1 MDELH
6 SAILNLQGDIV
17 YWCDRDA
24 STSDKCYESIIYK
37 HITKTKYE
45 NLSDSEKNK
54 YIMNENTRV
63 PGSSDVYTHIGGE
76 TITST
81 GDVIY
86 SQRKTQ
92 TEYDLMDEDNKAVY
106 YKIEQLYTLK
116 PIPKETLVL
125 MSQNHSNDSN
135 MTILRTKRN
144 TLLEQTD
151 RYAITDFPYA
161 TDDDKQARLTQ
172 RQALRDLPSLVTPL
186 EGGSMKLWVTNENGP
201 LQAGDSLVLSNTAG
215 YFTKGEP
222 AVVTIKDACDFSAS
236 TTETYYSNIVSVTES
251 NVVTTSETAQEGYT
265 ENAYWT
271 SNTVSYYT
279 GNVVSH
285 YSNVVVY
292 DGVSVYSNSDTA
304 QEGYVAVE
312 VSNTSPTEIEGYTPV
327 LSYSN
332 ISSDVY
338 DANVHTEYAKV
349 VTHYSNVS
357 VVETIEYSNISAS
370 AYEALDS
377 NLVVTPGYTSFFHEL
392 SNTSIRVEAYA
403 TLTPEQRSEYTV
415 TVVEPVT
422 SNLQSFYTPQTK
434 TVTHEI
440 RDVGEFK
447 AVEVECIFPSP

>member
-1 MDELH
+1 MEPDKLQKLVRKVVNELK
-6 SAILNLQGDIV
+6 SGVFD
-17 YWCDRDA
+17 YD
-24 STSDKCYESIIYK
+24 SYTSWESIVFPEG
-37 HITKTKYE
+37 YE
-45 NLSDSEKNK
+45 KPSKEEFEAKLQELIDAQ
-54 YIMNENTRV
+54 
-63 PGSSDVYTHIGGE
+63 P
-76 TITST
+76 
-81 GDVIY
+81 
-86 SQRKTQ
+86 
-92 TEYDLMDEDNKAVY
+92 
-106 YKIEQLYTLK
+106 LK
-116 PIPKETLVL
+116 E
-125 MSQNHSNDSN
+125 
-135 MTILRTKRN
+135 LRTKRN

-151 RYAITDFPYA
+151 RYAITDFPYG
-161 TDDDKQARLTQ
+161 TEDDKQTRLTQ
-172 RQALRDLPSLVTPL
+172 RQTLRDLPTLVTPL

-251 NVVTTSETAQEGYT
+251 NVTTTSETPQEGYT

-285 YSNVVVY
+285 YSNLVVY
-292 DGVSVYSNSDTA
+292 DGVNVYTNVQVGAYANLATEVQGNYTAVSVSQDS
-304 QEGYVAVE
+304 VE
-312 VSNTSPTEIEGYTPV
+312 EVEGYTPV

-332 ISSDVY
+332 VSSDRY

-392 SNTSIRVEAYA
+392 SNTSIRVGAYA

-422 SNLQSFYTPQTK
+422 SNLQSFYTPQSK

-440 RDVGEFK
+440 RDVGDYK
-447 AVEVECIFPSP
+447 AVEVECTFPN

>member
-1 MDELH
+1 M
-6 SAILNLQGDIV
+6 
-17 YWCDRDA
+17 
-24 STSDKCYESIIYK
+24 TSINIIGP
-37 HITKTKYE
+37 
-45 NLSDSEKNK
+45 L
-54 YIMNENTRV
+54 
-63 PGSSDVYTHIGGE
+63 
-76 TITST
+76 
-81 GDVIY
+81 
-86 SQRKTQ
+86 
-92 TEYDLMDEDNKAVY
+92 TEYYGNCAWSITGTRYDNLIWEEENSLPKP
-106 YKIEQLYTLK
+106 TLEELTEK
-116 PIPKETLVL
+116 WNEYVAAQPLK
-125 MSQNHSNDSN
+125 D
-135 MTILRTKRN
+135 LRTKRN
-144 TLLEQTD
+144 QALEQTD

-186 EGGSMKLWVTNENGP
+186 EGGSMKLWVTNENGS

-222 AVVTIKDACDFSAS
+222 AVVTIKDPCDFSAS

-271 SNTVSYYT
+271 SNSVSYYT
-279 GNVVSH
+279 GNVVTH

-292 DGVSVYSNSDTA
+292 DGVNVYTNVQVGEYANLAAEVQGNYTAVSVSQNS
-304 QEGYVAVE
+304 VE
-312 VSNTSPTEIEGYTPV
+312 EVEGYTPV

-332 ISSDVY
+332 VSSDLY
-338 DANVHTEYAKV
+338 DANVHTEYTKV

-392 SNTSIRVEAYA
+392 SNTSIRVGAYA

-447 AVEVECIFPSP
+447 AVEVECTFPSP

>member
-6 SAILNLQGDIV
+6 SAILNLRGDIV

-37 HITKTKYE
+37 HITKTEYE

-135 MTILRTKRN
+135 MVSLRTKRN
-144 TLLEQTD
+144 QALEQTD

-161 TDDDKQARLTQ
+161 TDDDKQTRLTQ
-172 RQALRDLPSLVTPL
+172 RQTLRDLPSLVTPL
-186 EGGSMKLWVTNENGP
+186 EGGSMKLWVTNENGS

-236 TTETYYSNIVSVTES
+236 TTETYYSNIVSVTQS

-271 SNTVSYYT
+271 SNSVSYYT

-304 QEGYVAVE
+304 QEGYTAVLR
-312 VSNTSPTEIEGYTPV
+312 SNTSPVEVEGYTPV

-332 ISSDVY
+332 VSSDRY
-338 DANVHTEYAKV
+338 DANVHTEYTKV
-349 VTHYSNVS
+349 VTHYSNIS
-357 VVETIEYSNISAS
+357 VVETVEYSNISAS

-377 NLVVTPGYTSFFHEL
+377 NLVVTPGYTSFFHEV
-392 SNTSIRVEAYA
+392 SNTSIRVQQYA
-403 TLTPEQRSEYTV
+403 ALTPEQRSEYTIQSV
-415 TVVEPVT
+415 PAVT

-440 RDVGEFK
+440 KDVGDYK
-447 AVEVECIFPSP
+447 AAHVECTLPI

>member
-1 MDELH
+1 MDIPLVL
-6 SAILNLQGDIV
+6 SYYYKGQVWTLNGEDYNGLI
-17 YWCDRDA
+17 WH
-24 STSDKCYESIIYK
+24 E
-37 HITKTKYE
+37 
-45 NLSDSEKNK
+45 EKNTLPK
-54 YIMNENTRV
+54 PTLEELTEKWNEYV
-63 PGSSDVYTHIGGE
+63 AAQP
-76 TITST
+76 
-81 GDVIY
+81 
-86 SQRKTQ
+86 
-92 TEYDLMDEDNKAVY
+92 
-106 YKIEQLYTLK
+106 LK
-116 PIPKETLVL
+116 E
-125 MSQNHSNDSN
+125 
-135 MTILRTKRN
+135 LRTKRN

-151 RYAITDFPYA
+151 RYAITDFPYG
-161 TDDDKQARLTQ
+161 TEDDKQARLTQ

-201 LQAGDSLVLSNTAG
+201 LQAGDSLILSNTAG
-215 YFTKGEP
+215 YFTKGAP

-271 SNTVSYYT
+271 SNSVSYYT

-285 YSNVVVY
+285 YSNLVVY
-292 DGVSVYSNSDTA
+292 DGVNVYTNVEVAEYSNLATEVQGNYTVVSVSQDS
-304 QEGYVAVE
+304 VE
-312 VSNTSPTEIEGYTPV
+312 EVEGYTPV

-392 SNTSIRVEAYA
+392 SNTSIRVGAYA

-440 RDVGEFK
+440 RDVGDYK
-447 AVEVECIFPSP
+447 AVEVECTFPN

>member
-1 MDELH
+1 MDIPLVL
-6 SAILNLQGDIV
+6 SNYYKGQVWTLNGEDYNGLI
-17 YWCDRDA
+17 W
-24 STSDKCYESIIYK
+24 YE
-37 HITKTKYE
+37 
-45 NLSDSEKNK
+45 EKNTLPK
-54 YIMNENTRV
+54 PTLEELTEKWNEYV
-63 PGSSDVYTHIGGE
+63 AAQP
-76 TITST
+76 
-81 GDVIY
+81 
-86 SQRKTQ
+86 
-92 TEYDLMDEDNKAVY
+92 
-106 YKIEQLYTLK
+106 LK
-116 PIPKETLVL
+116 E
-125 MSQNHSNDSN
+125 
-135 MTILRTKRN
+135 LRTKRN

-151 RYAITDFPYA
+151 RYAITDFPYG
-161 TDDDKQARLTQ
+161 TEDDKQARLTQ

-222 AVVTIKDACDFSAS
+222 AVVTIRDACDFSAS

-285 YSNVVVY
+285 YSNLVVY
-292 DGVSVYSNSDTA
+292 DGVNVYTNVQVGAYANLATEVQGNYTAVSVSQDS
-304 QEGYVAVE
+304 VE
-312 VSNTSPTEIEGYTPV
+312 EVEGYTPV

-392 SNTSIRVEAYA
+392 SNTSIRVGAYA

-440 RDVGEFK
+440 RDVGDYK
-447 AVEVECIFPSP
+447 AVEVECTFPN